1 VRKVAAAALA
11 ARGRRR
17 LTLLAQSPFFRHHDF
32 YKLAL
37 ALSAFDVAGGV
48 ERVERAGGAAMK
60 LAVLT
65 FGSLLALPTLA
76 AAQHEQHGADGE
88 RLGTVNFATSCKAET
103 RGDFNRAVALLHSFE
118 FRPAAETFTK
128 VLAADPGC
136 AIAHWGLALCHW
148 GNPFAG
154 IKTGPP
160 LERGRD
166 AAQKGLATGAPTPR
180 ERAYIAAVNELYKD
194 AATVPHRDRTIAYAR
209 AMDRVQRANPNDT
222 EARIFYAL
230 ALNQTAAAN
239 DKTYKV
245 QLEAT
250 QILEPLWKK
259 LPDHPGLP
267 HYIIHAYDHPPLAE
281 KALAAARRYAE
292 IAPSAP
298 HALHMPSHTFTR
310 VGYWKDS
317 VDTNIKSERTALQ
330 QNVIGEALHA
340 MDYQAY
346 AYLQMAQDQ
355 KAKAVLD
362 RLAATAAKL
371 DMNAMGGA
379 APPVA
384 GVYARNAIAARYALE
399 RGMWAEAA
407 ALRAQASPFPHVDA
421 ITHFARALGAARSGN
436 AAAAR
441 SDVQQLM
448 ALRDKSA
455 AAKDAYWT
463 EIVDIQR
470 QIANAW
476 IAFAEGRKDEAISLM
491 RKAADAEDATDKAA
505 ISPGPIAP
513 ARELLGEMLLEA
525 GNARD
530 ALAAFEATMQKEPN
544 RFRGA
549 FGAARAAEA
558 LGNKA
563 AAAKYYRQV
572 LTIAKD
578 SDNQRPELKRA
589 RSFTN

>member
-1 VRKVAAAALA
+1 MKLC
-11 ARGRRR
+11 G
-17 LTLLAQSPFFRHHDF
+17 
-32 YKLAL
+32 LAL
-37 ALSAFDVAGGV
+37 TVVLACPVLAF
-48 ERVERAGGAAMK
+48 
-60 LAVLT
+60 
-65 FGSLLALPTLA
+65 
-76 AAQHEQHGADGE
+76 AQHEQHGAAGAE
-88 RLGTVNFATSCKAET
+88 KLGTVTFETSCKAET
-103 RGDFNRAVALLHSFE
+103 RADFNRAVALLHSFE
-118 FRPAAETFTK
+118 YRPAAETFGK
-128 VLAADPGC
+128 VLAADPAC
-136 AIAHWGLALCHW
+136 AIAHWGVAMCHW

-160 LERGRD
+160 VERGRE
-166 AAQKGLATGAPTPR
+166 AAQKALSTGSPTPR
-180 ERAYIAAVNELYKD
+180 ERGFITAVNELYRD
-194 AATVPHRDRTIAYAR
+194 TAPATHRDRTIAYAK
-209 AMDRVQRANPNDT
+209 AMETLQREHPKDI

-230 ALNQTAAAN
+230 AVNQTALATDKKYSAQLQAA
-239 DKTYKV
+239 
-245 QLEAT
+245 E
-250 QILEPLWKK
+250 ILEPLWKQY
-259 LPDHPGLP
+259 PDHPGLP

-281 KALAAARRYAE
+281 KALNAARKYAE

-310 VGYWKDS
+310 VGYWSDS
-317 VDTNIKSERTALQ
+317 VATNIKSEQTALKQ
-330 QNVIGEALHA
+330 GVIGEALHA

-362 RLAATAAKL
+362 RLAGTVAKL
-371 DMNAMGGA
+371 DLNAMGGA

-384 GVYARNAIAARYALE
+384 GLYARNAIAARYPLE
-399 RGMWAEAA
+399 RGQWAEAA
-407 ALRAQASPFPHVDA
+407 GLQPQPSAFPHVDA
-421 ITHFARALGAARSGN
+421 ITHYARALGAARSGN
-436 AAAAR
+436 PAAAKA
-441 SDVQQLM
+441 DVEQLA
-448 ALRDKSA
+448 ALRDKLA

-463 EIVDIQR
+463 EQVDIQR
-470 QIANAW
+470 QIVTAW
-476 IAFAEGRKDEAISLM
+476 IAFAEGRKEEGLGLM
-491 RKAADAEDATDKAA
+491 RKAADAEDATDKSA

-525 GNARD
+525 GNPKE
-530 ALAAFEATMQKEPN
+530 ALTAFEATMQKEPN

-572 LTIAKD
+572 ITIAKD

>member
-1 VRKVAAAALA
+1 
-11 ARGRRR
+11 
-17 LTLLAQSPFFRHHDF
+17 
-32 YKLAL
+32 
-37 ALSAFDVAGGV
+37 
-48 ERVERAGGAAMK
+48 MK
-60 LAVLT
+60 LAGIALV
-65 FGSLLALPTLA
+65 GLLAIPTLA
-76 AAQHEQHGADGE
+76 FAQHDQHGAGE
-88 RLGTVNFATSCKAET
+88 KLGTVNFATSCTAET
-103 RGDFNRAVALLHSFE
+103 RADFNRAVALLHSFE
-118 FRPAAETFTK
+118 FRPAMDTFTK
-128 VLAADPGC
+128 VLAADPSC
-136 AIAHWGLALCHW
+136 AIAHWGIALCHW

-154 IKTGPP
+154 VKAGPP

-166 AAQKGLATGAPTPR
+166 AAAKGLATGSPTPR
-180 ERAYIAAVNELYKD
+180 ERAYIAAVSELYKD
-194 AATVPHRDRTIAYAR
+194 AATVPHRDRTLAYAR
-209 AMDRVQRANPNDT
+209 AMDAVRRDNPQDV

-230 ALNQTAAAN
+230 AVNQTALAT
-239 DKTYKV
+239 DKSYKA
-245 QLEAT
+245 QLEAAT
-250 QILEPLWKK
+250 ILEPLWSQY
-259 LPDHPGLP
+259 PDHPGLP
-267 HYIIHAYDHPPLAE
+267 HYIIHAYDHPPLAP
-281 KALAAARRYAE
+281 KALNAARKYAS

-310 VGYWKDS
+310 VGFWEGS
-317 VDTNIKSERTALQ
+317 VYTNIKSEQIALQ
-330 QNVIGEALHA
+330 QGVIGEALHA

-362 RLAATAAKL
+362 RMPATVAKL
-371 DMNAMGGA
+371 DLNAMGGA

-384 GVYARNAIAARYALE
+384 GIYARNAIAARYALE
-399 RGMWAEAA
+399 RGIWAEAA
-407 ALRAQASPFPHVDA
+407 ALPAESSPFPYVDA
-421 ITHFARALGAARSGN
+421 ITHYARAIGAARSGN
-436 AAAAR
+436 PAAAKP
-441 SDVQQLM
+441 DVDKLA
-448 ALRDKSA
+448 ALRDALA

-470 QIANAW
+470 QIALAW
-476 IAFAEGRKDEAISLM
+476 IAFADGRKDEGLKLM
-491 RKAADAEDATDKAA
+491 RAAAEAEDATDKAA

-549 FGAARAAEA
+549 FGAARAAET

-563 AAAKYYRQV
+563 AAAKYYKQL